1 MCYTIDE
8 IRNAVKAAVL
18 EYNSAA
24 AHNEKIKS
32 VKLFGSYARGTASDE
47 SDVDL
52 LVEFID
58 PVVSVVSFFTL
69 ARALEAMEAH
79 LATDVDMVQDPLPH
93 GSLLDICE
101 KVPLYEAA

>member
-1 MCYTIDE
+1 MCYTIDG

-58 PVVSVVSFFTL
+58 PVVSFFTL